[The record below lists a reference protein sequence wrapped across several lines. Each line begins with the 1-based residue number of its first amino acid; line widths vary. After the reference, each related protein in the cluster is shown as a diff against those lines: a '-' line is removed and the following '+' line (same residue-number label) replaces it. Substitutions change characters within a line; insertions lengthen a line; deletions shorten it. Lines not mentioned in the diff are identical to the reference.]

1 MVTVEVVPA
10 YAVSRRPAQRIPPN
24 DDCQAECYRAI
35 AVERN
40 AVGRQL
46 SVDGCGFRRTLGR
59 ILLQKQEDE
68 RDGQQNGYR
77 QHADRRVASQRRRG
91 SDEERADDRRRLAEN
106 IVEAVV
112 LVGMVLRND
121 LAVIRTGQRLDATR
135 NMPTRIARIQNS
147 SAARRKNAAKKT
159 MHMYATTAAVIMV
172 FEPNRPASLP

>member
-68 RDGQQNGYR
+68 RDGQQ
-77 QHADRRVASQRRRG
+77 
-91 SDEERADDRRRLAEN
+91 
-106 IVEAVV
+106 I
-112 LVGMVLRND
+112 
-121 LAVIRTGQRLDATR
+121 GQISGLLG
-135 NMPTRIARIQNS
+135 
-147 SAARRKNAAKKT
+147 K
-159 MHMYATTAAVIMV
+159 
-172 FEPNRPASLP
+172 